1 MDIKSLIKGT
11 AAGAAVGFAC
21 YALSNAR
28 PLKKMSIRHDA
39 GKALKAMG
47 DLLGDIKSVIM

>member
-11 AAGAAVGFAC
+11 AAGAAVGFAG